1 MPAVSVVGDVGV
13 IWSPS
18 HGSLRTPTDDWAG
31 DLLSPNTSVDQW
43 VWGGLRPAA
52 LDGRSWRSLLSR
64 RIVPTFSMR
73 GSRTSFAGFL
83 RQALSPA
90 RLFFL

>member
-31 DLLSPNTSVDQW
+31 DLLSPNTSVDRW

-52 LDGRSWRSLLSR
+52 LWT
-64 RIVPTFSMR
+64 IVAQPAVAKNRAHLFN
-73 GSRTSFAGFL
+73 AGF
-83 RQALSPA
+83 
-90 RLFFL
+90 